1 MTDKREEWKEKEA
14 YEWTD
19 EDVIN
24 AWLSI
29 KEFGDK
35 LYRIL
40 NGTEDKEEGMDNKW
54 LKQY

>member
-1 MTDKREEWKEKEA
+1 MTDKSEEWKEKDPC
-14 YEWTD
+14 EWTD

-40 NGTEDKEEGMDNKW
+40 NGIEDKEDGRNK
-54 LKQY
+54 